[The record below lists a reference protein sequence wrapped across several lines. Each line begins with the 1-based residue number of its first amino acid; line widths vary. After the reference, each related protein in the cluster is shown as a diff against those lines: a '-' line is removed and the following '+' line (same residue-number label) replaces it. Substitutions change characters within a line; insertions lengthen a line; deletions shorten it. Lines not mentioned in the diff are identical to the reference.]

1 MKDVIIS
8 INSIHSYG
16 RDEED
21 KLEFTTDG
29 YYFYEDGTG
38 CLSYMESE
46 VTGMEGTRTS
56 VIVSPQQ
63 VVVDRD
69 GMITSRM
76 IFQEG
81 EKNSLL
87 YNTPYGTA
95 TMGIDT
101 RKIEQRFDEDG
112 GELEID
118 YVVDMEHAVVT
129 RNIFQISVKQ
139 MGEQCNG

>member
-69 GMITSRM
+69 GLITSRM

-101 RKIEQRFDEDG
+101 RRIEQRFDEDG

>member
-101 RKIEQRFDEDG
+101 RRIEQRFDEDG

>member
-129 RNIFQISVKQ
+129 RNKFQISVKQ

>member
-1 MKDVIIS
+1 
-8 INSIHSYG
+8 
-16 RDEED
+16 
-21 KLEFTTDG
+21 
-29 YYFYEDGTG
+29 
-38 CLSYMESE
+38 
-46 VTGMEGTRTS
+46 MEGTRTS

-69 GMITSRM
+69 GLITSRM

>member
-69 GMITSRM
+69 GLITSRM